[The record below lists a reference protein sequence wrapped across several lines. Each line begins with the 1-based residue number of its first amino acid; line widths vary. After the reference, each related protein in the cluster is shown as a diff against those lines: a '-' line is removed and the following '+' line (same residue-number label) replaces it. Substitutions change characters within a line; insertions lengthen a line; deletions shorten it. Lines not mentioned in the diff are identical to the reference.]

1 MWANGA
7 ALATILLLTAT
18 LIVVVLVNG
27 IGAFWPAAVVEV
39 QLAGGGRLLGESIT
53 ADVNPDN
60 GVRSRQ
66 FKTGNRELDRERQD
80 YHWLP
85 EKTIQSIDYPAG
97 AYTVERM
104 QNGNF
109 YGYLDH
115 LELPSLEVPEGDN
128 DQRLQAALAEA
139 REARRRTMGPIE
151 SRIAVLNER
160 LEALRDGIAKA
171 QYARDRV
178 GPAGP
183 HAEEALHGI
192 EDQAGESP

>member
-139 REARRRTMGPIE
+139 RGSSSDDGTHREPHRRAERTTGSLARRNRQGPI
-151 SRIAVLNER
+151 RA
-160 LEALRDGIAKA
+160 
-171 QYARDRV
+171 
-178 GPAGP
+178 
-183 HAEEALHGI
+183 
-192 EDQAGESP
+192 